1 MEAFV
6 WDARFE
12 TGIVSVD
19 EQHRRLVEIVNR
31 IGTALIAGNASEEAI
46 AKIFSELAGYATLH
60 FADEERLMTESGVS
74 AAHLEMHRQHH
85 RQFVEQ
91 LASMWKGRAELGNPA
106 EVLHGFLSSWLTFH
120 ILEEDQS
127 MARQIA
133 QISRGVA
140 AEEAFR
146 QEQQPSDQSSAV
158 LLSAMHKLYRVLSLQ
173 NKALAE
179 SNASLEQ
186 KVDERTRELLQS
198 GKMAAIGQL
207 AAGVAHEI
215 NNPVGF
221 VNSNLSALRRYAE
234 QLIAIVDACAVSP
247 AAHAEL
253 EKHLAAS
260 KTDLAF
266 LREDLPALIDESQ
279 QGLDRVK
286 RIVQSLR
293 DFAHA
298 EPVEMQDAD
307 LLAGLESTIDV
318 VWSKLKN
325 KAEVVRELAPL
336 PPVRCVPGQ
345 INQVFMNLLLNA
357 AQAIES
363 RGVITLKSGSNDKG
377 AWIAIADSGCGM
389 TEDVRKHLFEPF
401 FTTRPVGHGTGL
413 GLSVSWD
420 IVVNKHGGRIVVES
434 EPGKGS
440 RFTVWLPLQQK
451 KPAT

>member
-1 MEAFV
+1 MKAFV
-6 WDARFE
+6 WNARFE
-12 TGIVSVD
+12 TGIASVD
-19 EQHRRLVEIVNR
+19 EQHQRLVEIVNR
-31 IGTALIAGNASEEAI
+31 IGNVLIAGNADEDSI
-46 AKIFSELAGYATLH
+46 GKVFTELAGYATYH
-60 FADEERLMTESGVS
+60 FADEERLMAETGVS
-74 AAHLEMHRQHH
+74 ASHIELHRQHH

-91 LASMWKGRAELGNPA
+91 LTSMWKGRADLGSPA

-133 QISRGVA
+133 QIHRGET

-146 QEQQPSDQSSAV
+146 QEQLPSDQSSAV
-158 LLSAMHKLYRVLSLQ
+158 LLSAMHQLYRVLSLQ
-173 NKALAE
+173 NQALAE
-179 SNASLEQ
+179 SNTLLEQ

-221 VNSNLSALRRYAE
+221 VNSNLATLRRYAA
-234 QLIAIVDACAVSP
+234 QLLAIIDACAASP
-247 AAHAEL
+247 AANTEL
-253 EKHLAAS
+253 EKHLARS

-266 LREDLPALIDESQ
+266 LRDDLPALLNESQ
-279 QGLDRVK
+279 EGLDRVT
-286 RIVQSLR
+286 RIVQALK

-298 EPVEMQDAD
+298 DPTEMQDSD
-307 LLAGLESTIDV
+307 LLAGLESTLDV
-318 VWSKLKN
+318 VWNELRN
-325 KAEVVRELAPL
+325 KAEIARELAPL
-336 PPVRCVPGQ
+336 PPVRCIPGQ

-357 AQAIES
+357 VQAIES
-363 RGVITLKSGSNDKG
+363 RGIITLQSGHDDKG
-377 AWIAIADSGCGM
+377 MWIAIADSGCGM

-401 FTTRPVGHGTGL
+401 FTTRPVGQGTGL

-420 IVVNKHGGRIVVES
+420 IVVNKHGGRIDVES

-440 RFTVWLPLQQK
+440 RFTVWLPLK
-451 KPAT
+451 